1 MFLIWSH
8 CCFSG
13 SFIRLVFTTPDLS
26 DEQKE
31 KINEILTRQIQVY
44 MKHHKL
50 STPDGVGVFIEYVMK
65 AYNLA
70 LESVEVG
77 SLIIKVQC
85 PTLESLESL
94 WNDYCSG
101 HLNEVAERFL
111 VTNEIKKKLNLETV
125 RLKTTI
131 EEENYLTC
139 KKALMEKSRKFFL
152 EWKTIICS
160 PLRAIY
166 LNMFQIL

>member
-1 MFLIWSH
+1 MNNR
-8 CCFSG
+8 
-13 SFIRLVFTTPDLS
+13 IRLVIATQDLS
-26 DEQKE
+26 DEQQEHIDEMLK
-31 KINEILTRQIQVY
+31 LQIQVY
-44 MKHHKL
+44 TKHHKL
-50 STPDGVGVFIEYVMK
+50 STPDGVGTFIEHVMK

-94 WNDYCSG
+94 WNDYCCG

-111 VTNEIKKKLNLETV
+111 VTDEIRNKLNLETI

-131 EEENYLTC
+131 TEENYLFC
-139 KKALMEKSRKFFL
+139 KKTLVEKSREFDK
-152 EWKTIICS
+152 
-160 PLRAIY
+160 R
-166 LNMFQIL
+166 N